1 MFPESAP
8 YSYPIRA
15 AIQQRANEGNSLQL
29 ASSGKLMDKEL
40 RDVKKEAKC
49 VMHRKVLLK
58 NVMPTMEQNTEMAE
72 EAFLEVAGHTCK
84 QLSGIM
90 TTVCGVFKKEVQ
102 RLIFNH
108 YSLSLEAGDTRSL
121 TDHRE
126 TTVAMLL
133 VNHSYLFVA
142 KLASLKMIQQSCP
155 LSTTP
160 PSLRQS
166 VIPSGP
172 LIFMKCST
180 SISLTSLTTYVKS
193 GALQSITLY

>member
-1 MFPESAP
+1 
-8 YSYPIRA
+8 
-15 AIQQRANEGNSLQL
+15 
-29 ASSGKLMDKEL
+29 
-40 RDVKKEAKC
+40 VKKEAKC

-72 EAFLEVAGHTCK
+72 EAFLEVAGHVVLGVSLTTSQILNCAKTCK

-90 TTVCGVFKKEVQ
+90 TTVRGVFKKEVQ

-133 VNHSYLFVA
+133 VNHSYLFVSPFT
-142 KLASLKMIQQSCP
+142 L
-155 LSTTP
+155 LSF
-160 PSLRQS
+160 L
-166 VIPSGP
+166 G
-172 LIFMKCST
+172 C
-180 SISLTSLTTYVKS
+180 
-193 GALQSITLY
+193 